1 LERGIEWV
9 PPLKG
14 GKPRV
19 PVVAITGQRNA
30 LMEAGYTM
38 PLKLKATAYPEQGII
53 HAKLPDKPG
62 EGNTK
67 CHKGATAAGHYS
79 W

>member
-1 LERGIEWV
+1 
-9 PPLKG
+9 
-14 GKPRV
+14 
-19 PVVAITGQRNA
+19 
-30 LMEAGYTM
+30 MEAGYTM